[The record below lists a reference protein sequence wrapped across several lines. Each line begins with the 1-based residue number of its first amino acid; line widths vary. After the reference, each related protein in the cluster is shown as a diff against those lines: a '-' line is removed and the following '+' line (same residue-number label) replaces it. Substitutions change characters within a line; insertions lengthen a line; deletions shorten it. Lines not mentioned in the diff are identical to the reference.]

1 MSSKPTYP
9 LYNTTYTL
17 HRLSPLHAFPALT
30 STIDLTHHA
39 KSLLS
44 ILRGDVLRGV
54 RVRDDNNDD
63 NDALSRAGKLKSVT
77 WESLPSPSRWL
88 QEPDDSDSDPD
99 PDTDADTHPQGI
111 VITFV
116 YEKSVYTS
124 LLLLSHLVAPATEV
138 DEFTSLPLLLTR
150 LPKSLR
156 ATLLSYLAST
166 FDTLPLPLPLDSG
179 TLKKL
184 LEAWLE
190 CTFSDDDK
198 SSSGGVGKDIQ
209 IVFSAPVASLK
220 AITIT
225 VPRADVGGFFH
236 RGKRMVAAGEGEEGE
251 GAFFGALRHY
261 TRAVM
266 GLDIAVLGV
275 MKIACGGFVLGVGA
289 SETAAKVKVFPPRA
303 GTRAAE
309 GLVRGLVE
317 TSLVAT
323 LK

>member
-17 HRLSPLHAFPALT
+17 HRLSPLYAFPALA
-30 STIDLTHHA
+30 STADLTHHA

-63 NDALSRAGKLKSVT
+63 DNALGRAGILKSVT
-77 WESLPSPSRWL
+77 WKSLPLPSRWL
-88 QEPDDSDSDPD
+88 QEPDDSEPDDSDS
-99 PDTDADTHPQGI
+99 DADTHPQGI

-116 YEKSVYTS
+116 YEKAVYTS
-124 LLLLSHLVAPATEV
+124 LLLLSHLVAPAIEA

-166 FDTLPLPLPLDSG
+166 FDTLPQTLPLDSSA
-179 TLKKL
+179 LKKL

-190 CTFSDDDK
+190 CMFSDDE
-198 SSSGGVGKDIQ
+198 SGGGAGKDIQ

-225 VPRADVGGFFH
+225 IPRADVGGFFH
-236 RGKRMVAAGEGEEGE
+236 RGKRMVAVGEGEGEEGE

-261 TRAVM
+261 AKAVM

-275 MKIACGGFVLGVGA
+275 MKVACGGFVLGVGA
-289 SETAAKVKVFPPRA
+289 SGTAAKVKVFPPRA

-317 TSLVAT
+317 ASLVAT

>member
-1 MSSKPTYP
+1 M
-9 LYNTTYTL
+9 
-17 HRLSPLHAFPALT
+17 
-30 STIDLTHHA
+30 
-39 KSLLS
+39 
-44 ILRGDVLRGV
+44 
-54 RVRDDNNDD
+54 RVRNDDNDD
-63 NDALSRAGKLKSVT
+63 NDALSRAGKLKSVA
-77 WESLPSPSRWL
+77 WESLPLPSRWL
-88 QEPDDSDSDPD
+88 QEPDDSDSDSDPD
-99 PDTDADTHPQGI
+99 SDTDADTHPQGI

-116 YEKSVYTS
+116 YERAVYTS

-138 DEFTSLPLLLTR
+138 DGFTSLPLLLTR

-166 FDTLPLPLPLDSG
+166 FDTLPLALSLDSDA
-179 TLKKL
+179 LKKL

-236 RGKRMVAAGEGEEGE
+236 RGKRMVAAGEEGEEGE

-261 TRAVM
+261 ARAVM

-289 SETAAKVKVFPPRA
+289 SEAAAKVKVFPPRA

-317 TSLVAT
+317 ASLVAT